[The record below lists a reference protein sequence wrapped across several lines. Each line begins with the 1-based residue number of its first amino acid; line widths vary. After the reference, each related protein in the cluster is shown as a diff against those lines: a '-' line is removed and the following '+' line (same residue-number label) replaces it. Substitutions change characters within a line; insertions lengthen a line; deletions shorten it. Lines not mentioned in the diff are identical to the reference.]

1 MSNFKHSNVIIFVFL
16 IFDFQIQIYSMD
28 FEKDANTYY
37 NSQTNLDIEVG
48 TPVSKFYDKNG
59 PLHCA
64 VMYNH
69 IVTVEK
75 IACHMDNNIDIKN
88 IRNQTPL
95 HIACIKNNLEAAII
109 LLNYH
114 AYINSQDSDEKTPI
128 YHATENN
135 SFDICNLL
143 ISWGAKINI
152 PDIWGNTPLHIALK
166 KGFDVIA
173 KLLISNRADINF
185 TNKNGKNPLDM
196 LIKTTFDNNEKEII
210 YFDEKNIMI
219 ARTLLVLGAQS
230 SKYETDYLKLL
241 AQDKEKHIAEIGY
254 FEDCEIV

>member
-88 IRNQTPL
+88 IFL
-95 HIACIKNNLEAAII
+95 IG
-109 LLNYH
+109 LLFYRYKYFLDH
-114 AYINSQDSDEKTPI
+114 CF
-128 YHATENN
+128 HM
-135 SFDICNLL
+135 FV
-143 ISWGAKINI
+143 GADQI
-152 PDIWGNTPLHIALK
+152 
-166 KGFDVIA
+166 
-173 KLLISNRADINF
+173 
-185 TNKNGKNPLDM
+185 
-196 LIKTTFDNNEKEII
+196 E
-210 YFDEKNIMI
+210 
-219 ARTLLVLGAQS
+219 
-230 SKYETDYLKLL
+230 L
-241 AQDKEKHIAEIGY
+241 AHL
-254 FEDCEIV
+254 